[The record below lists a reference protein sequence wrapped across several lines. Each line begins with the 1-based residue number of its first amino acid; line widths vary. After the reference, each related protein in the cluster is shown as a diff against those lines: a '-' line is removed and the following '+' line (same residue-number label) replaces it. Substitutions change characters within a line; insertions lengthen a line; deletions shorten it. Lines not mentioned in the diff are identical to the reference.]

1 MTSAQPLRGSVLSYF
16 QMCETEG
23 TSLQR
28 GMNFRPRGRHSI
40 FLMST
45 RPGAPYPDKI
55 EDEGTT
61 LIYVGHDIARSADT
75 PNTKLIDQPYTSA
88 SGSLTEN
95 GKFFDAAMRFKKG
108 EQPPDL
114 IRVYEKLRAGI
125 WTDDGYF
132 HLIDAWRER
141 DDHRQVF
148 KFRLQAVEAEDLNL
162 KALDERTLPA
172 RTRLIP
178 SSVKQAVWLRDLGKC
193 VTCGATDELH
203 FDHIVPY
210 SKGGTSIVPDNVQLL
225 CARHNLSKSAKIE

>member
-1 MTSAQPLRGSVLSYF
+1 MPLRGSVLSYF
-16 QMCETEG
+16 QMCDAEG

-61 LIYVGHDIARSADT
+61 LIYVGHDIPRSADVMD
-75 PNTKLIDQPYTSA
+75 PKQVDQPCSSA

-95 GKFFDAAMRFKKG
+95 GKFFEAASRFKNG

-114 IRVYEKLRAGI
+114 VRVYEKLRAGI
-125 WTDDGYF
+125 WTDNGYF
-132 HLIDAWRER
+132 HLIDAWREPEGL
-141 DDHRQVF
+141 RQVF
-148 KFRLQAVEAEDLNL
+148 KFRLKAVEAEDQNL

-178 SSVKQAVWLRDLGKC
+178 SLIKQEVWLRDQGKC

-203 FDHIVPY
+203 FDHILPY
-210 SKGGTSIVPDNVQLL
+210 SKGGSSIVADNVQLL